1 MHLKKGSVS
10 RVGVLGWPYPLI
22 FSRLSCRTTSS
33 EALRNV
39 WHDMPCHLLRA
50 CGLFSD
56 LGKRPNFF
64 GQATGARHPRRDPY
78 TTRPASSS
86 SRTTSTHTH
95 QKPPSRPHRNDNHQQ
110 VVGTR
115 HQERVNLS
123 DACPQASSHASVRLA
138 SSQACRLLTPSE
150 AEREAP
156 RPETLR
162 SWVREELPIVVA
174 LHRVEAMG
182 NVHRHF
188 LVALVSTVVVVD
200 EAQRACPE
208 HDRALQFSSIPST
221 ILPRVC

>member
-33 EALRNV
+33 EAFRNV
-39 WHDMPCHLLRA
+39 WHDMPCHLLGA

-86 SRTTSTHTH
+86 SRTTSTPCTPKSH
-95 QKPPSRPHRNDNHQQ
+95 QAGPHRNDNHQQ

-138 SSQACRLLTPSE
+138 SSQARRLLTPSE

-156 RPETLR
+156 RPERLR

-182 NVHRHF
+182 NVHRHI
-188 LVALVSTVVVVD
+188 LVALVSHGS
-200 EAQRACPE
+200 RC
-208 HDRALQFSSIPST
+208 
-221 ILPRVC
+221 